1 MRPLTTEETKIL
13 FQKLDKYI
21 GENIKKLI
29 DRPDGVYC
37 FRLHRE
43 RVYYVAEETMKCAAN
58 TSHANLASLGVCFGK
73 FTRNRKFMLKIT
85 ALDYMAPYAKYKV
98 WVKPS
103 SEQSFLYGNH
113 VMKSGL
119 GRITDGTP
127 RNQGVVI
134 YSMSDVPLG
143 FGVAAMSTA
152 ECRKCAPMSI
162 VTFHHADLGE
172 YIRNEDL
179 LT

>member
-1 MRPLTTEETKIL
+1 MRPLTTQETKIL
-13 FQKLDKYI
+13 FDKLGKFI
-21 GENIKKLI
+21 GENIRKLI
-29 DRPDGVYC
+29 DRPDGNYC

-43 RVYYVAEETMKCAAN
+43 RVFYVAEETMKLAAN

-73 FTRNRKFMLKIT
+73 FTKNRKFMLKIT
-85 ALDYMAPYAKYKV
+85 CLDYLAPYAKYKV
-98 WVKPS
+98 HVKPS

-113 VMKSGL
+113 VMKAGL

-127 RNQGVVI
+127 RNAGVVI

-143 FGVAAMSTA
+143 FGAAAMSTT
-152 ECRKCAPMSI
+152 ECRKCSPMSI
-162 VTFHHADLGE
+162 VAFHHADLGE
-172 YIRNEDL
+172 YIRSEEE